1 MQEFIVAIAV
11 GCAVFITFI
20 LVFLRKD
27 TQGKRGARLTGC
39 GQHDTGGQCDR
50 CRSTTPATI
59 LPHPPD
65 KDQSSTGRP

>member
-1 MQEFIVAIAV
+1 MQEFVIATAV

-27 TQGKRGARLTGC
+27 THGKRGARLAGC
-39 GQHDTGGQCDR
+39 GHHGTEEQCDR

-65 KDQSSTGRP
+65 KDESSTGRP